1 VLRFNTPQ
9 AFHLRPP
16 APQQPGPGA
25 LPLGAFVQLVR
36 RQLGSK
42 LGQLPRAGL
51 LARPLPALA
60 ELRARSRLSDEM
72 HGVLTLRTSTITPP
86 VSTSSSGRTKGAR
99 TEDRATVVR
108 VISGGALI

>member
-1 VLRFNTPQ
+1 MCCASTHQ

-51 LARPLPALA
+51 LARPLLALA
-60 ELRARSRLSDEM
+60 ELRA
-72 HGVLTLRTSTITPP
+72 RTSTITPP